1 MVTRGTHLLIECHGC
16 PFAVLDDPARLEV
29 ALRAA
34 AEAIGAKVVG
44 ALFHRFSP
52 QGVTGVLLLSESHAS
67 VHSWPE
73 RGYAAVD
80 VYTCG
85 EHGAD
90 GAVEA
95 LRAGLMAERIDAIRI
110 LRGDGPPRVVQAGAG

>member
-1 MVTRGTHLLIECHGC
+1 
-16 PFAVLDDPARLEV
+16 VLDDPARLEA

-34 AEAIGAKVVG
+34 AAVIGATVVG
-44 ALFHRFSP
+44 ALFHRFAP

-85 EHGAD
+85 ERGAD
-90 GAVEA
+90 AAVEA
-95 LRAGLMAERIDAIRI
+95 LRAGLMAGRVEAIRI
-110 LRGDGPPRVVQAGAG
+110 VRGDGAPRVV

>member
-16 PFAVLDDPARLEV
+16 PAALLDDQKQLEA

-44 ALFHRFSP
+44 ALFHRFAP

-85 EHGAD
+85 ERGAD

-95 LRAGLMAERIDAIRI
+95 LRAGLMAGRIEAVRI
-110 LRGDGPPRVVQAGAG
+110 LRGDGAPRVV